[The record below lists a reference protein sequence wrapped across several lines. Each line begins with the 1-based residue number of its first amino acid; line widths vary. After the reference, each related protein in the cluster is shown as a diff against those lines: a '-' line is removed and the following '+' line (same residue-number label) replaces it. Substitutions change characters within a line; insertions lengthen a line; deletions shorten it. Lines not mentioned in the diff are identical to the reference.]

1 MASLNINDAVECN
14 KTHRLGK
21 VIYVNG
27 DKYTV
32 QYQDGSVETGSAD
45 WWTKKSMAEE
55 IIRKSLSSI
64 LEASTGV
71 HPDGLHVT
79 PVTKNGIPHYKV
91 KAVGKNFA
99 HGIKVGE
106 HLTDTELDDFH
117 EMGGKIKH
125 IKEAEESDDDEA
137 SANKHIIPQL
147 HKAVDA
153 KDTKGG
159 ADVTFNNGKTHFV
172 KSEHAEKVVNAL
184 SHPALKPEHK
194 AEAAAHVA
202 ASHDNF
208 IAVHNMLK

>member
-1 MASLNINDAVECN
+1 MVSLNINDAVECN

-21 VIYVNG
+21 VIHMNG
-27 DKYTV
+27 DKCTV
-32 QYQDGSVETGSAD
+32 QYQDGSVETGTCD
-45 WWTKKSMAEE
+45 WWTKKSVAEE

-64 LEASTGV
+64 LEVSTGV
-71 HPDGLHVT
+71 HPNALHVT
-79 PVTKNGIPHYKV
+79 PVTKDGKPHYKV

-117 EMGGKIKH
+117 EMGGKIKQ
-125 IKEAEESDDDEA
+125 IKEAEESDDEA

-147 HKAVDA
+147 RKAVDA

-194 AEAAAHVA
+194 AEAANHVA
-202 ASHDNF
+202 ASHENF
-208 IAVHNMLK
+208 TAVHGMLK